1 MLKNRLFYYT
11 MAGAIAL
18 GIVITL
24 FLLNEQNRL
33 PYSLEIDAIK
43 DKTDIA
49 GTFYRVKVTNTGMNP
64 LTGLKVILGNDD
76 IQSLEKLNA
85 GESFFFYPKPD
96 TNTTVVKVT
105 TNENISKESD
115 YRSPLK
121 GIGLPGSGR

>member
-11 MAGAIAL
+11 IAGAIAL
-18 GIVITL
+18 VIVITL

-64 LTGLKVILGNDD
+64 LTGLKVSLGNNDV
-76 IQSLEKLNA
+76 QYLKQLNV